1 MYTLRLQS
9 TDTNGLTIHAI
20 RANYI
25 MQYANSLIGCQLK
38 TVVQTNIF
46 HVYDIVDDLY
56 LQLTKAVGVL
66 TALLWYPEIHKIN
79 EYLV

>member
-1 MYTLRLQS
+1 
-9 TDTNGLTIHAI
+9 
-20 RANYI
+20 
-25 MQYANSLIGCQLK
+25 MQYANSLIGRQLK

-66 TALLWYPEIHKIN
+66 TALLWYPEIHKID